1 MIFTLIFFVVT
12 FFWETVH
19 TGSAMFVNTQLI
31 LVFLIGFLETL
42 NIFIQ
47 SKNRTQKVLQGQ
59 QCH

>member
-1 MIFTLIFFVVT
+1 
-12 FFWETVH
+12 
-19 TGSAMFVNTQLI
+19 MFVNTQLI
-31 LVFLIGFLETL
+31 LIFLIGFLETL